1 MQIEL
6 KYHTVMGSEKMMR
19 RPLAC
24 RFLGALL
31 REKRRPLW
39 NHRSY
44 ISDHCALDR
53 HCNLSSGCVII
64 WTFGIVFLG
73 WSDASSCLPPSSI
86 VWRLSC
92 SREPI
97 RRFASYFWWQDRLTY
112 VKKFMFKRS
121 FWPCTRLFYDT
132 LCTYSTYSLI
142 FYCLFVFQ
150 RMYFVYMHVLPMCWW
165 IKINIL

>member
-1 MQIEL
+1 MNESQILKTNPNTDVSVQIEL

-64 WTFGIVFLG
+64 
-73 WSDASSCLPPSSI
+73 
-86 VWRLSC
+86 
-92 SREPI
+92 
-97 RRFASYFWWQDRLTY
+97 
-112 VKKFMFKRS
+112 
-121 FWPCTRLFYDT
+121 
-132 LCTYSTYSLI
+132 
-142 FYCLFVFQ
+142 
-150 RMYFVYMHVLPMCWW
+150 
-165 IKINIL
+165 